1 MAMAVLHELRRRA
14 RQIAP
19 PVLGACLVAYFA
31 YHAVQGDRGI
41 IAWLVLHQQIREAET
56 VATAGAAERATLER
70 RVALLGPAGPDPDL
84 LDERARIMLGLA
96 QGDELVILLDGPDPR
111 P

>member
-1 MAMAVLHELRRRA
+1 MAVLHELRRRA

-31 YHAVQGDRGI
+31 YHAVQGERGI
-41 IAWLVLHQQIREAET
+41 IAWLVLNQQIREAET
-56 VATAGAAERATLER
+56 VAAAGAAERAALER
-70 RVALLGPAGPDPDL
+70 RVALLGPAGLDPDL

-96 QGDELVILLDGPDPR
+96 RGDELVILLDRADPGP
-111 P
+111 

>member
-1 MAMAVLHELRRRA
+1 MRELRRRA
-14 RQIAP
+14 RQILP

-41 IAWLVLHQQIREAET
+41 IAWLVLNQRIREAEA
-56 VATAGAAERATLER
+56 VAVAGAAERAALER
-70 RVALLGPAGPDPDL
+70 RVALLGPARLDPDM

-96 QGDELVILLDGPDPR
+96 QGDELVILFDGSDSR

>member
-1 MAMAVLHELRRRA
+1 MAVLRELRRRA

-41 IAWLVLHQQIREAET
+41 IAWLVLNQQIREAET
-56 VATAGAAERATLER
+56 VAAAGAAERATLEH
-70 RVALLGPAGPDPDL
+70 RVALLGPAGLDPDL
-84 LDERARIMLGLA
+84 LDERARIMLGLV
-96 QGDELVILLDGPDPR
+96 QGDELVILLDGSDPQ